1 MIDEDLQSITD
12 DFQDFLMKIVRNY
25 QVSYPALCGIIM
37 AQMVCLAQES
47 GHQRTVLGLLPHIEN
62 TLKGEPNGRIH

>member
-1 MIDEDLQSITD
+1 MIDEDLQAITD

-25 QVSYPALCGIIM
+25 EVSYPSLCGIIM

-47 GHQRTVLGLLPHIEN
+47 GHQRTVLGLLPHIEK
-62 TLKGEPNGRIH
+62 TLNSESGKGLH

>member
-1 MIDEDLQSITD
+1 MIDEDLQAITD

-25 QVSYPALCGIIM
+25 EVSYPGLCGIIM

-47 GHQRTVLGLLPHIEN
+47 GHSKTVLGLLPHIEK
-62 TLKGEPNGRIH
+62 TLNSEGLH